1 MKFSIIDNNNFKVY
15 VNTMY
20 MEFNYEDDD
29 ELYESLKKVLINIRK
44 KYAYNIYGFYEVN
57 IYNIK
62 EIATILYFRK
72 EDDEDFVYKTV
83 DLKII
88 RNPLDN
94 VYLKFEDYY
103 LIENYKS
110 IKYFENNYYIK
121 ASELKERDIN
131 RLVEHFEIVIDERLN
146 DISCI

>member
-62 EIATILYFRK
+62 KIATILYFRK
-72 EDDEDFVYKTV
+72 EDDEDSVYKTV

-88 RNPLDN
+88 RNLLDN

-103 LIENYKS
+103 LIEKYKS
-110 IKYFENNYYIK
+110 IRYFENNYYIK